1 MGTILINPNDEST
14 LTSISSDTPVP
25 VDNYEHDTED
35 VVLMNVSQMFADSV
49 LHNCRGGSVSEE
61 QEINFQS
68 EWSGSP
74 AVTEESEPRTST
86 KEYFDIGEP
95 SHLATSRLTYR
106 DDELSLSDRSYE
118 VSSPFSQRSD
128 HFDWQLPDP
137 VQQCPPEEVDII
149 CPLQPP
155 SKSEREEKSEDDQS
169 AFLSLRLTYLVVTLV
184 VMLADGMQGMYDMLS
199 SIPFFHPA

>member
-1 MGTILINPNDEST
+1 MGTSLINPNHEST

-35 VVLMNVSQMFADSV
+35 VVLINVSQIFADSV
-49 LHNCRGGSVSEE
+49 LHNCQGTSFSKE

-74 AVTEESEPRTST
+74 TDTEEPEPRTST
-86 KEYFDIGEP
+86 NEYFDIGES
-95 SHLATSRLTYR
+95 SHFATGRLTYR
-106 DDELSLSDRSYE
+106 DDELSFSDKSDGL
-118 VSSPFSQRSD
+118 SSPFSQGSD
-128 HFDWQLPDP
+128 HFERQLSDP

-149 CPLQPP
+149 YPLRPP
-155 SKSEREEKSEDDQS
+155 SKSKREEKSKEDQS

-184 VMLADGMQGMYDMLS
+184 VMLADGMQGMFGVLS
-199 SIPFFHPA
+199 A